1 MGAEQQA
8 AGLMFGVSP
17 KMVVRWDRGQV
28 LPSAKNYRALRNSG
42 LLDEGSDDRG
52 SEERKR
58 PQAVSPDPVERTT
71 ALSGADTSDPFSRAG
86 SFRDD
91 EERLLIAMFGML
103 SPGQQK
109 AVLKMA
115 RAMKPA
121 SAEAG
126 TAAEEGQ
133 AETDRTER
141 APAERGK

>member
-1 MGAEQQA
+1 M
-8 AGLMFGVSP
+8 
-17 KMVVRWDRGQV
+17 
-28 LPSAKNYRALRNSG
+28 PSAKNYRALRKSG
-42 LLDEGSDDRG
+42 LLDEGWDGRD

-58 PQAVSPDPVERTT
+58 PQAVSPDPVEGAT

-103 SPGQQK
+103 SPAQQK

-126 TAAEEGQ
+126 TAPEEGQ

-141 APAERGK
+141 APAARGK